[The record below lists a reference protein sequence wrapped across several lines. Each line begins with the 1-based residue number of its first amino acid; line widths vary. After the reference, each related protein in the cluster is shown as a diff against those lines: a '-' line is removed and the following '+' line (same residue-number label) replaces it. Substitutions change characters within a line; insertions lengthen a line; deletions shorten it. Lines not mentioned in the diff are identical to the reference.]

1 MDPTIRAKLDR
12 HIISA
17 YAIMYRAIPGGL
29 FEIMP
34 HWARGYSGLQNPI
47 FNIFLPLD
55 WRGLS
60 DETLADTSAF
70 FSSRNV
76 HYAVELVHD
85 LLPKGPGYLTQRRYQ
100 SLPPQPAM
108 FLAGAPDD
116 VPLNS
121 TTFIERI
128 MTVPSLTAF
137 CSIMHA
143 VFDFPLRDMSKLFPV
158 PYLKENRIGL
168 YLAFWEDQPVG
179 AGMSVLAEGVV
190 TLRNVCTL
198 DEYRGRGIATT
209 LAHRML
215 SDARANGCDLATLYS
230 TPQSYTLY
238 NKLGFEIYTQ
248 RQWFLPPGIDYED

>member
-1 MDPTIRAKLDR
+1 MDPAIRAKLDQ

-17 YAIMYRAIPGGL
+17 YAIMYRTMPGGL
-29 FEIMP
+29 FEVLP

-47 FNIFLPLD
+47 FNIFLPLGL
-55 WRGLS
+55 RGLS

-76 HYAVELVHD
+76 HYAVEIIHD
-85 LLPKGPGYLTQRRYQ
+85 LLPKGPDYLSQRRYQ

-108 FLAGAPDD
+108 FLAGVPDD

-121 TTFIERI
+121 SLTIERI
-128 MTVPSLTAF
+128 TTVPSLTAF

-158 PYLKENRIGL
+158 PYLKEKRIGL
-168 YLAFWEDQPVG
+168 YLAFCGDQPAG

-190 TLRNVCTL
+190 TLRNMCTL
-198 DEYRGRGIATT
+198 DEYRGCGIATT
-209 LAHRML
+209 LTERIL
-215 SDARANGCDLATLYS
+215 SDARENGCDLATLYS
-230 TPQSYTLY
+230 TAQSYSLY
-238 NKLGFEIYTQ
+238 NKLGFEIYAQ